1 MSIPVNE
8 RIEMIL
14 KHFNLNQKQL
24 AKQAGLP
31 ENTLSNAK
39 KGKNVPN
46 LEFFNSIYKALPSIN
61 THWLYM
67 GDGSMLSDG
76 SDKKLN
82 YNSENEYSK
91 KIEIMNQEIDYLKEQ
106 IRDKE
111 EIINLLKSTRNG
123 HV

>member
-1 MSIPVNE
+1 MNTPVHA

-39 KGKNVPN
+39 KGKNIPN
-46 LEFFNSIYKALPSIN
+46 IEFFNAIYKALPSIN
-61 THWLYM
+61 PHWLYM
-67 GDGSMLSDG
+67 GNGQMIDDNQSSITLSIDEHEITKKMNSMV
-76 SDKKLN
+76 K
-82 YNSENEYSK
+82 
-91 KIEIMNQEIDYLKEQ
+91 EIDYLREQ

-111 EIINLLKSTRNG
+111 EIINLLKTNR
-123 HV
+123 VM

>member
-1 MSIPVNE
+1 MNTPVHA

-39 KGKNVPN
+39 KGKNIPN
-46 LEFFNSIYKALPSIN
+46 IEFFNAIYKALPTIN
-61 THWLYM
+61 PHWLYM
-67 GDGSMLSDG
+67 GNGHMLADNQNGTVSSIDEHEIAKKMDSMI
-76 SDKKLN
+76 K
-82 YNSENEYSK
+82 
-91 KIEIMNQEIDYLKEQ
+91 EIDYLREQ

-111 EIINLLKSTRNG
+111 EIINLLKTNR
-123 HV
+123 VV

>member
-1 MSIPVNE
+1 MNTPVHA

-39 KGKNVPN
+39 KGKNIPN
-46 LEFFNSIYKALPSIN
+46 IEFFNAIYKALPNIN
-61 THWLYM
+61 PHWLYM
-67 GDGSMLSDG
+67 GNGQMI
-76 SDKKLN
+76 
-82 YNSENEYSK
+82 SENSNGVSMVDDQETLK
-91 KIEIMNQEIDYLKEQ
+91 KMDSMMREIDYLREQ

-111 EIINLLKSTRNG
+111 EIINLLKTNR
-123 HV
+123 VI

>member
-1 MSIPVNE
+1 MNTPVHA

-39 KGKNVPN
+39 KGKNIPN
-46 LEFFNSIYKALPSIN
+46 IEFFNAIYKALPSIN
-61 THWLYM
+61 PHWLYM
-67 GDGSMLSDG
+67 GNGQMISDSLIGTTSSVDEVEIAKKMDSMI
-76 SDKKLN
+76 K
-82 YNSENEYSK
+82 
-91 KIEIMNQEIDYLKEQ
+91 EIDYLREQ

-111 EIINLLKSTRNG
+111 EIINLLKTNR
-123 HV
+123 VM

>member
-1 MSIPVNE
+1 MNTPVHA

-39 KGKNVPN
+39 KGKNIPN
-46 LEFFNSIYKALPSIN
+46 IEFFNAIYKALPSIN
-61 THWLYM
+61 PHWLYM
-67 GDGSMLSDG
+67 GNGQMIDDNQSTSAPSIDEQEIAKKMNSMI
-76 SDKKLN
+76 K
-82 YNSENEYSK
+82 
-91 KIEIMNQEIDYLKEQ
+91 EIDYLREQ

-111 EIINLLKSTRNG
+111 EIINLLKTNR
-123 HV
+123 VM

>member
-1 MSIPVNE
+1 MNTPVHA

-39 KGKNVPN
+39 KGKNIPN
-46 LEFFNSIYKALPSIN
+46 IEFFNAIYKALPTIN
-61 THWLYM
+61 PHWLYM
-67 GDGSMLSDG
+67 GNGHMLADSQNGSTSSIDEQEIA
-76 SDKKLN
+76 KKMD
-82 YNSENEYSK
+82 SMIK
-91 KIEIMNQEIDYLKEQ
+91 EIDYLREQ

-111 EIINLLKSTRNG
+111 EIINLLKTNR
-123 HV
+123 VV

>member
-1 MSIPVNE
+1 MEVAVNT

-39 KGKNVPN
+39 KGKNIPN
-46 LEFFNSIYKALPSIN
+46 IEFFNSIYKALPSIN
-61 THWLYM
+61 PHWLYM
-67 GDGSMLSDG
+67 GSGQMLADSNG
-76 SDKKLN
+76 TKSHLEEQETAKKLEAM
-82 YNSENEYSK
+82 SR
-91 KIEIMNQEIDYLKEQ
+91 EIDYLKEQ

-111 EIINLLKSTRNG
+111 EIIALLKTNR
-123 HV
+123 

>member
-1 MSIPVNE
+1 MGIPVNE

-14 KHFNLNQKQL
+14 RHFNLNQKQL

-46 LEFFNSIYKALPSIN
+46 LEFFNSIYKALPTIH

-67 GDGSMLSDG
+67 GDGPMLADAA
-76 SDKKLN
+76 DKGLHSLHEDLSQKM
-82 YNSENEYSK
+82 EN
-91 KIEIMNQEIDYLKEQ
+91 MTQEIDYLKEQ

-111 EIINLLKSTRNG
+111 EIINLLKSNRNAN
-123 HV
+123 V

>member
-46 LEFFNSIYKALPSIN
+46 LEFFNSIYKALPSIHA
-61 THWLYM
+61 HWLYM
-67 GDGSMLSDG
+67 GDGPMLTDSSEKGLHLVHDDIIKKMDG
-76 SDKKLN
+76 M
-82 YNSENEYSK
+82 
-91 KIEIMNQEIDYLKEQ
+91 IQEIDYLKEQ

-111 EIINLLKSTRNG
+111 EIINLLKSNRNAN
-123 HV
+123 V

>member
-1 MSIPVNE
+1 MNTPVHA

-39 KGKNVPN
+39 KGKNIPN
-46 LEFFNSIYKALPSIN
+46 IEFFNAIYKALPSIN
-61 THWLYM
+61 PHWLYM
-67 GDGSMLSDG
+67 GNGQMIADNQNGTTTSSIDEHEIAKKMDSMI
-76 SDKKLN
+76 K
-82 YNSENEYSK
+82 
-91 KIEIMNQEIDYLKEQ
+91 EIDYLREQ

-111 EIINLLKSTRNG
+111 EIINLLKTNR
-123 HV
+123 VM